1 MKKILFCLLI
11 GCTSIAI
18 ADDGSQKLKFC
29 ESVSKYAEII
39 MHNRQHGEQA
49 IATINRI
56 EKSLKDH
63 QIKGFY

>member
-11 GCTSIAI
+11 GCTSTAI

-29 ESVSKYAEII
+29 ESISKYAEII

-49 IATINRI
+49 IADR
-56 EKSLKDH
+56 KSVV
-63 QIKGFY
+63 